1 MKFSLVLGTVG
12 RTSELETFLRFL
24 NAQTYRNFELIV
36 VDQNDDDRL
45 VPILSDYQDHFDIRH
60 MRAPRGLSRARNVGL
75 TAVSGDVIAFPDDD
89 CWYPPTLLERVATIL
104 RHHQDLDGLTGR
116 FTDGSGRSEGRW
128 LPESMPLTRFNVW
141 RGAISFSIF
150 LRRVVV
156 DRTGKFNEAL
166 GVGAGTPW
174 GAAEE
179 TDYLLRSIANGFKLE
194 FFHDLILHHPV
205 KSFYF
210 DEAACKR
217 QQKYEA
223 GIGRVIRLNHYPFW
237 YFPLVCLR
245 TCAGICIALAHGRLA
260 QARFKKVSIG
270 ARIAGWRASVDQ
282 AVTVPAVSTTTH
294 TMELPHAKQS
304 SD

>member
-1 MKFSLVLGTVG
+1 MKFSLILGTVG
-12 RTSELETFLRFL
+12 RTQELEVFLHFL

-36 VDQNDDDRL
+36 VDQNGDDRL
-45 VPILSDYQDHFDIRH
+45 VPMLSAYRRHFDIHH
-60 MRAPRGLSRARNVGL
+60 MRAPRGLSRARNAGL
-75 TAVSGDVIAFPDDD
+75 AAATGDVIAFPDDD
-89 CWYPPTLLERVATIL
+89 CWYPRTLLERVYAIL
-104 RHHQDLDGLTGR
+104 QDRQDLDGLTGR
-116 FTDGSGRSEGRW
+116 FTDGAGRSEGRW
-128 LPESMPLTRFNVW
+128 LPRTMPLTRFNVW

-150 LRRVVV
+150 LRRIVV

-166 GVGAGTPW
+166 GVGAGTAW

-179 TDYLLRSIANGFKLE
+179 TDYLLRSMANGFNLE

-245 TCAGICIALAHGRLA
+245 TCAGICVALARGHVA
-260 QARFKKVSIG
+260 QARFKQVSIV

-282 AVTVPAVSTTTH
+282 AVTAPAASTTTH